1 VKSINVISST
11 PSHEIFNRRT
21 NPRFNT

>member
-1 VKSINVISST
+1 VNSINVISST